1 MCKYPSNE
9 ANVKSCEICDFKAP
23 RTKMGM
29 KVNGRFVLMS
39 VCAAK
44 PPEKCET
51 LRVFDVTQDTWHSE
65 VELDRGSDNLEA
77 RVRTTIVH
85 TLGHKIHRPW
95 SRAAPK
101 MGSWEDEEEPEPDDE
116 EDEEDTAFDD
126 GESGSRKKSASSAH
140 VPISL
145 FDQVLRGA
153 SEQVYDPHI
162 GQYVEKTAIEADA
175 KVEDEQTQSD
185 DGKEEQPAF
194 HGMDQ
199 DFNYVKSMRRERDV
213 MKERVQVYN
222 QVVSEARAA
231 EIEQRII
238 EKKDLANSA
247 VLPRNMH
254 QNCALCLQQF
264 HPRNLMGSVAFNA
277 VAEWRASHGE
287 PFPEDDSRLK
297 LQRRYEPVRLCVF
310 CMQFF
315 DKDFVEYVEYHKGTT
330 RIDDPVLSL
339 EGNHADSE
347 LDVSVTKRL
356 AGRPTKNAE
365 ILIERP
371 GSPVF
376 RDVAFLH
383 LRTMREKPLLMEQVG
398 CQLAKWSN
406 PDNRVKLNFVK
417 PSPPRRKLS
426 NAGSTNTMALPSL
439 SDTVPVSLGGDL
451 ASLGSGPASK
461 PEKMAL
467 SMSADSASLA
477 SLRSA
482 KAKKKR
488 KRKAENSDPAYVPIW
503 QRAPK
508 KKDAAATVTQE
519 APFGTYL
526 PTEEV
531 RSNAAHTRF
540 PTIEAPS
547 ADRGP
552 PKPAAGDGKKARRDL
567 QEAREASAKVYE
579 SGGPSSARKKAG
591 RKKRAPGPNEKSK
604 RAEQLKSVYV

>member
-1 MCKYPSNE
+1 
-9 ANVKSCEICDFKAP
+9 
-23 RTKMGM
+23 
-29 KVNGRFVLMS
+29 
-39 VCAAK
+39 
-44 PPEKCET
+44 
-51 LRVFDVTQDTWHSE
+51 
-65 VELDRGSDNLEA
+65 
-77 RVRTTIVH
+77 
-85 TLGHKIHRPW
+85 
-95 SRAAPK
+95 
-101 MGSWEDEEEPEPDDE
+101 
-116 EDEEDTAFDD
+116 
-126 GESGSRKKSASSAH
+126 
-140 VPISL
+140 
-145 FDQVLRGA
+145 
-153 SEQVYDPHI
+153 
-162 GQYVEKTAIEADA
+162 
-175 KVEDEQTQSD
+175 
-185 DGKEEQPAF
+185 
-194 HGMDQ
+194 
-199 DFNYVKSMRRERDV
+199 
-213 MKERVQVYN
+213 
-222 QVVSEARAA
+222 
-231 EIEQRII
+231 
-238 EKKDLANSA
+238 
-247 VLPRNMH
+247 
-254 QNCALCLQQF
+254 
-264 HPRNLMGSVAFNA
+264 MGSVAFNA

-310 CMQFF
+310 CKFDCPKAFCPARAPSHGLPHTPPPNPKPHHHLTRLPFTRSVGMQFF

-347 LDVSVTKRL
+347 LDISVTKRL
-356 AGRPTKNAE
+356 AGRPTKNAD

-426 NAGSTNTMALPSL
+426 NASSTNTMALPSL
-439 SDTVPVSLGGDL
+439 SDTAPVSLGGGL

-477 SLRSA
+477 SLRSM

-547 ADRGP
+547 VDRGP

-579 SGGPSSARKKAG
+579 SGGPSSARKKVG
-591 RKKRAPGPNEKSK
+591 RKKRAPGASEKSK

>member
-1 MCKYPSNE
+1 
-9 ANVKSCEICDFKAP
+9 
-23 RTKMGM
+23 
-29 KVNGRFVLMS
+29 
-39 VCAAK
+39 
-44 PPEKCET
+44 
-51 LRVFDVTQDTWHSE
+51 
-65 VELDRGSDNLEA
+65 
-77 RVRTTIVH
+77 
-85 TLGHKIHRPW
+85 
-95 SRAAPK
+95 
-101 MGSWEDEEEPEPDDE
+101 
-116 EDEEDTAFDD
+116 
-126 GESGSRKKSASSAH
+126 
-140 VPISL
+140 
-145 FDQVLRGA
+145 
-153 SEQVYDPHI
+153 
-162 GQYVEKTAIEADA
+162 
-175 KVEDEQTQSD
+175 
-185 DGKEEQPAF
+185 
-194 HGMDQ
+194 
-199 DFNYVKSMRRERDV
+199 
-213 MKERVQVYN
+213 
-222 QVVSEARAA
+222 
-231 EIEQRII
+231 
-238 EKKDLANSA
+238 
-247 VLPRNMH
+247 
-254 QNCALCLQQF
+254 
-264 HPRNLMGSVAFNA
+264 
-277 VAEWRASHGE
+277 
-287 PFPEDDSRLK
+287 
-297 LQRRYEPVRLCVF
+297 
-310 CMQFF
+310 MQFF

-482 KAKKKR
+482 KVKKKR